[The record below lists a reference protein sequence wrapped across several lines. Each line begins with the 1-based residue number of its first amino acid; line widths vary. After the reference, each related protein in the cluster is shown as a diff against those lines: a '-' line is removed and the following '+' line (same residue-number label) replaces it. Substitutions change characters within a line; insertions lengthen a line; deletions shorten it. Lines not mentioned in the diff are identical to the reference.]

1 MLNARLILLSPTLS
15 IRRGGKLSAICG
27 FSDSLNSYRHLILN
41 LIPKF
46 INPVKNMTA
55 TPFPIQDYALLDDEE
70 CDTRIIAA
78 KAKLG
83 SRCVILGHHYQRDEV
98 FKHADFTGDSLKLSR
113 DAAQSEAEYIVFCGV
128 HFMAEVADI
137 LSRPEQIAILPDLA
151 AGCSMADMANLIKVQ
166 KCWQELAE
174 IIDVENEV
182 TPVTYINSAADLKAF
197 CGKHDGIVCTSS
209 NARKILEWSFA
220 KRSKVLF
227 FPDQHL
233 GRNTGYRMGIPL
245 EEMVTW
251 DFNKPMGGLTKEQI
265 RNAKIILWNGYCSVH
280 QVFKPEQIDN
290 FLERFPETKVIAHP
304 EACFEVCQKADYVG
318 STEYILKTVR
328 EAEPNTRWL
337 VATELNLVNRL
348 HEECR
353 PQGKN
358 VHFMS
363 PTLCMCS
370 TMFRTDPQHLAWVLE
385 NLAAGQVINQ
395 ISVPVED
402 ARLAKKALDNM
413 LAIN

>member
-1 MLNARLILLSPTLS
+1 
-15 IRRGGKLSAICG
+15 
-27 FSDSLNSYRHLILN
+27 
-41 LIPKF
+41 
-46 INPVKNMTA
+46 MTA

-70 CDTRIIAA
+70 CDARIIVA

-166 KCWQELAE
+166 LCWQELAA

-220 KRSKVLF
+220 KRPKVLF

-245 EEMVTW
+245 EALVTW
-251 DFNKPMGGLTKEQI
+251 DFNKPMGGLTEEQI

-290 FLERFPETKVIAHP
+290 FLERYPETKLIAHP

-348 HEECR
+348 HEECKA
-353 PQGKN
+353 QGKN

-385 NLAAGQVINQ
+385 NLAAGHVINQ
-395 ISVPVED
+395 ISVPVEEAKL
-402 ARLAKKALDNM
+402 ARRALDNM
-413 LAIN
+413 LAVS